1 MEWQKYAFFKNGM
14 LYDLMPRNNPDSL
27 YDDRDIAYSA
37 DIIVSDGAKYDLSIK
52 EDISAIPIPTFTSTW
67 NTTFELSYILKI
79 RCGAEKDAE
88 LIPTFVD
95 KVLSLMQASHML
107 WRSRDY
113 FQVIRNYYRCGLFS
127 EGDAF
132 EKEFRKNN
140 PHLFNDP
147 AIIKHEL
154 EHEQTKRYF
163 KKKYEKRTRT

>member
-1 MEWQKYAFFKNGM
+1 MNQLKCAYFKNGM
-14 LYDLMPRNNPDSL
+14 LYDLSPRNNPDSL
-27 YDDRDIAYSA
+27 YEDRDIAYSA
-37 DIIVSDGAKYDLSIK
+37 DIIILDGITYDLSVK
-52 EDISAIPIPTFTSTW
+52 EDIASIPIPNFAASWDCTS
-67 NTTFELSYILKI
+67 ELSYILKI
-79 RCGAEKDAE
+79 RCGSEKNKD
-88 LIPTFVD
+88 LIPVFVD

-113 FQVIRNYYRCGLFS
+113 FQVIRNYYRFGLFS